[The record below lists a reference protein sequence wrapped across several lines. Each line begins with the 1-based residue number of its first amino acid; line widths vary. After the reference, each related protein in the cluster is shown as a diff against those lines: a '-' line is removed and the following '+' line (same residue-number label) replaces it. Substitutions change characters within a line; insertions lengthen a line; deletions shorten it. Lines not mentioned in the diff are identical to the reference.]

1 MWQYNKFYLFLMKKE
16 NLNKIIPLS
25 LFFFISMNYLLLSYV
40 FLIRKFWEF
49 SKLMEIFQNQLWYY
63 VLILLWLLIIY
74 IWCLFLWKV
83 IYKKFIQNYDIS
95 NNISFFI
102 FIYVFWLLSF
112 LNFCN
117 IFIVSFFDFEFI
129 ILSILSLSSFLWFIY
144 WFISNIFY
152 FIPSLFINFLTL
164 SILFWNLRELFDWTY
179 NKLSLLSLIIFILL
193 IVPFQYFIYY
203 SWVMLWFF

>member
-1 MWQYNKFYLFLMKKE
+1 MKKE

-40 FLIRKFWEF
+40 FLIKKFWEF
-49 SKLMEIFQNQLWYY
+49 SNLMEIFYNWSWYY
-63 VLILLWLLIIY
+63 LLILLWLFLIY
-74 IWCLFLWKV
+74 IWCLVLWKV
-83 IYKKFIQNYDIS
+83 IYKKFIKDYDIT
-95 NNISFFI
+95 NNISFFV

-112 LNFCN
+112 LNFVN

-129 ILSILSLSSFLWFIY
+129 ILSIVSLSSFLWFIF

-164 SILFWNLRELFDWTY
+164 SILFWNLKEMFDWTY

-193 IVPFQYFIYY
+193 TFPFQYFIYY

>member
-1 MWQYNKFYLFLMKKE
+1 MWKFEKFYMFLMKKE

-40 FLIRKFWEF
+40 FLIKKFWEF
-49 SKLMEIFQNQLWYY
+49 SNLIEIFQNQLWYY
-63 VLILLWLLIIY
+63 VLILIWLLIIY
-74 IWCLFLWKV
+74 IWCLWLWKV
-83 IYKKFIQNYDIS
+83 IYKKFIKDYDIT

-129 ILSILSLSSFLWFIY
+129 ILSILSLSSFLWFIF

-164 SILFWNLRELFDWTY
+164 SILFWNLKEMFGL
-179 NKLSLLSLIIFILL
+179 NI
-193 IVPFQYFIYY
+193 
-203 SWVMLWFF
+203 

>member
-1 MWQYNKFYLFLMKKE
+1 MWKYNKFYLFLMKKE

-40 FLIRKFWEF
+40 FLIKKFWEF
-49 SKLMEIFQNQLWYY
+49 SNLMEIFYNWSWYY
-63 VLILLWLLIIY
+63 LLILLWLFLIY
-74 IWCLFLWKV
+74 IWCLVLWKV
-83 IYKKFIQNYDIS
+83 IYKKFIKDYDIT
-95 NNISFFI
+95 NNISFFV

-112 LNFCN
+112 LNFVN

-129 ILSILSLSSFLWFIY
+129 ILSIVSLSSFLWFIF

-164 SILFWNLRELFDWTY
+164 SILFWNLKEMFDWTY

-193 IVPFQYFIYY
+193 TFPFQYFIYY

>member
-1 MWQYNKFYLFLMKKE
+1 MWKFEKFYMFLMKKE

-40 FLIRKFWEF
+40 FLIKKFWEF
-49 SKLMEIFQNQLWYY
+49 SNLMEIFQNQSWYY
-63 VLILLWLLIIY
+63 LLMLIWLLIIY
-74 IWCLFLWKV
+74 IWCLGLWKV
-83 IYKKFIQNYDIS
+83 IYKKFIKDYDIT
-95 NNISFFI
+95 NNISFFV

-129 ILSILSLSSFLWFIY
+129 FLSIVSLSSFLWFI
-144 WFISNIFY
+144 FSIFSIFY
-152 FIPSLFINFLTL
+152 FLLPIIFNLLTL
-164 SILFWNLRELFDWTY
+164 SIFFWNLRELFDWTY
-179 NKLSLLSLIIFILL
+179 NKLSILSLIIFILL
-193 IVPFQYFIYY
+193 IFPFQYFIYY

>member
-40 FLIRKFWEF
+40 FFIKKFWKF
-49 SKLMEIFQNQLWYY
+49 SNLIEIFQNQSWYY

-74 IWCLFLWKV
+74 IWCLWLWKV
-83 IYKKFIQNYDIS
+83 IYKKFIKDYDIT

-164 SILFWNLRELFDWTY
+164 SILFWNLKEMFDWTY

-193 IVPFQYFIYY
+193 IFPFQYFIYY
-203 SWVMLWFF
+203 SWEIFWFF